1 MFSADNDA
9 LQSQYTEFEKHDSI
23 CQRGIP
29 CSRHD
34 NMLIPQLEISVIWW
48 NPFIKFISLNTYL
61 RSWEGVEE
69 TLPSLYSTLHLWENY
84 NLYLFTC
91 FGTGW
96 WFWESLSVFPFT
108 LLMRRIITA
117 PHTVCLSG
125 TRVYH
130 VHLEPSF
137 SYIGRILIV
146 ICVWFIYSL
155 SSTWQTLKCV
165 AF

>member
-91 FGTGW
+91 FGTGLMILGKSICFPLHPADETDHHCTTHSMSQW
-96 WFWESLSVFPFT
+96 YQSLSCAFGA
-108 LLMRRIITA
+108 LLLIHWEDSHRYLCVIY
-117 PHTVCLSG
+117 L
-125 TRVYH
+125 
-130 VHLEPSF
+130 F
-137 SYIGRILIV
+137 SV
-146 ICVWFIYSL
+146 
-155 SSTWQTLKCV
+155 
-165 AF
+165 